1 VANKT
6 NHWKLGLFV
15 VVALA
20 IALAAVVALGL
31 RRLNRDGIPMVT
43 YFDESVQGLDQ
54 GSPVKF
60 RGVTIGNVQSITIAP
75 DHLHVEVWMRLY
87 TDELA
92 RMGFGPEDK
101 RDPSLRPQLA
111 AAGIT
116 GVKFVQFDNFPP
128 ERYPE
133 PLLEFAP
140 SSEYYA
146 PSVQST
152 LKGLEEV
159 VNEVGA
165 KLPHL
170 TDELGDTL
178 FEAKKSLRSIADGL
192 GLRDDREERPHQR
205 DLQAAHRHA
214 RERPPKVARHIAVST
229 RRQRNASNHEYRGAD
244 TNLGARVPPEGHG
257 PSPGAGA
264 HQGLD
269 GKRRP
274 TVLDEPLHA
283 GRHPQ
288 LESFAGSGAVL

>member
-128 ERYPE
+128 DRYPE

-140 SSEYYA
+140 PSDYYA
-146 PSVQST
+146 PAVQST

-165 KLPHL
+165 KLPRL
-170 TDELGDTL
+170 TDELSDTL
-178 FEAKKSLRSIADGL
+178 FEAKKSLRSITDLSTWIKSDDSGL
-192 GLRDDREERPHQR
+192 KRVVAALDEAATSIKKAIVQAELSQTTSSLRGAASSVNDAAGKLGNEAGQIDETLRGLREALEAIRALAARLDRDPTMLIRGRAVQEE
-205 DLQAAHRHA
+205 
-214 RERPPKVARHIAVST
+214 K
-229 RRQRNASNHEYRGAD
+229 
-244 TNLGARVPPEGHG
+244 
-257 PSPGAGA
+257 
-264 HQGLD
+264 
-269 GKRRP
+269 K
-274 TVLDEPLHA
+274 
-283 GRHPQ
+283 
-288 LESFAGSGAVL
+288 

>member
-20 IALAAVVALGL
+20 IALATVIALGL

-43 YFDESVQGLDQ
+43 YFDESVQGLDV

-87 TDELA
+87 KDELV
-92 RMGFGPEDK
+92 RMGFGPDDK

-128 ERYPE
+128 DRYPE

-152 LKGLEEV
+152 LKSLEEV

-178 FEAKKSLRSIADGL
+178 FEAKKSLRSITDVAEWVKSDDSGVKRVVAAL
-192 GLRDDREERPHQR
+192 DDAATSIKKAIVEAELKQTTSSVRGAASSVGDVATRLGGEAGSLDETLRGLREALEAIRALAARLDRDPTMLIRGR
-205 DLQAAHRHA
+205 DVQDG
-214 RERPPKVARHIAVST
+214 RE
-229 RRQRNASNHEYRGAD
+229 
-244 TNLGARVPPEGHG
+244 
-257 PSPGAGA
+257 
-264 HQGLD
+264 
-269 GKRRP
+269 GKK
-274 TVLDEPLHA
+274 
-283 GRHPQ
+283 
-288 LESFAGSGAVL
+288 

>member
-128 ERYPE
+128 DRYPD
-133 PLLEFAP
+133 
-140 SSEYYA
+140 YYA
-146 PSVQST
+146 PAVQST

-165 KLPHL
+165 KLPRL
-170 TDELGDTL
+170 TDELSDTL
-178 FEAKKSLRSIADGL
+178 FEAKKSLRSITDLSTWIKSDDSGL
-192 GLRDDREERPHQR
+192 KRVVAALDEAATSIKKAIVQAELSQTTSSLRGAASSVNDAAGKLGNEAGQIDETLRGLREALEAIRALAARLDRDPTMLIRGRAVQEE
-205 DLQAAHRHA
+205 
-214 RERPPKVARHIAVST
+214 K
-229 RRQRNASNHEYRGAD
+229 
-244 TNLGARVPPEGHG
+244 
-257 PSPGAGA
+257 
-264 HQGLD
+264 
-269 GKRRP
+269 K
-274 TVLDEPLHA
+274 
-283 GRHPQ
+283 
-288 LESFAGSGAVL
+288 

>member
-15 VVALA
+15 VVALV
-20 IALAAVVALGL
+20 IALGAIIALGL

-116 GVKFVQFDNFPP
+116 GVKFVQFDNFPSD
-128 ERYPE
+128 RYPE

-140 SSEYYA
+140 PSEYYA
-146 PSVQST
+146 PAVQST

-165 KLPHL
+165 KLPRL

-178 FEAKKSLRSIADGL
+178 FEAKKSLRSITDLSTWIKSDDSGL
-192 GLRDDREERPHQR
+192 KRVVAALDEAATSIKKAIVQAELSQTTSSLRGAASSVNDAAGKLGNEAGQIDETLRGLREALEAIRALAARLDRDPTMLIRGR
-205 DLQAAHRHA
+205 DVQDG
-214 RERPPKVARHIAVST
+214 RE
-229 RRQRNASNHEYRGAD
+229 
-244 TNLGARVPPEGHG
+244 
-257 PSPGAGA
+257 
-264 HQGLD
+264 
-269 GKRRP
+269 GKK
-274 TVLDEPLHA
+274 
-283 GRHPQ
+283 
-288 LESFAGSGAVL
+288 

>member
-128 ERYPE
+128 DRYPE

-140 SSEYYA
+140 PSEYYA

-165 KLPHL
+165 KLPRL
-170 TDELGDTL
+170 TDELSDTL
-178 FEAKKSLRSIADGL
+178 FEAKKSLRSITDLSTWIKSDDSGL
-192 GLRDDREERPHQR
+192 KRVVAALDEAATSIKKAIVQAELSQTTSSLRGAASSVNDAAGKLGNEAGQIDETLRGLREALEAIRALAARLDRDPTMLIRGRAVQEE
-205 DLQAAHRHA
+205 
-214 RERPPKVARHIAVST
+214 K
-229 RRQRNASNHEYRGAD
+229 
-244 TNLGARVPPEGHG
+244 
-257 PSPGAGA
+257 
-264 HQGLD
+264 
-269 GKRRP
+269 K
-274 TVLDEPLHA
+274 
-283 GRHPQ
+283 
-288 LESFAGSGAVL
+288 

>member
-128 ERYPE
+128 DRYPE

-140 SSEYYA
+140 PSDYYA
-146 PSVQST
+146 PAVQST

-178 FEAKKSLRSIADGL
+178 FEAKKSLRSITDVAEWIKSDDTGVKRVVAAL
-192 GLRDDREERPHQR
+192 DDAATSIKKVIVEAELKQTTSSVRGAASSVGDAATRLGGEAGSLDETLRGLREALEAIRALAARLDRDPTMLIRGR
-205 DLQAAHRHA
+205 DVQDG
-214 RERPPKVARHIAVST
+214 RE
-229 RRQRNASNHEYRGAD
+229 
-244 TNLGARVPPEGHG
+244 
-257 PSPGAGA
+257 
-264 HQGLD
+264 
-269 GKRRP
+269 GKK
-274 TVLDEPLHA
+274 
-283 GRHPQ
+283 
-288 LESFAGSGAVL
+288 

>member
-1 VANKT
+1 MASKT

-20 IALAAVVALGL
+20 IALATIIALGL

-43 YFDESVQGLDQ
+43 YFDESVQGLDT

-87 TDELA
+87 KDELL
-92 RMGFGPEDK
+92 RMGFGPDDK

-128 ERYPE
+128 DRYPE
-133 PLLEFAP
+133 PLLDFAP
-140 SSEYYA
+140 PSEYYSPA
-146 PSVQST
+146 VQST
-152 LKGLEEV
+152 LKSLEEV
-159 VNEVGA
+159 ANEVLA

-178 FEAKKSLRSIADGL
+178 FEAKKSLRSISDLAKWIKSDDSGVKRVVNAL
-192 GLRDDREERPHQR
+192 DEAATSIKKAIVEAELKQTTSSVRGAASSVDDAATKLGGEAGSLDETLRGLREALEAIRALAARLDRDPTMLIRGR
-205 DLQAAHRHA
+205 DVQDG
-214 RERPPKVARHIAVST
+214 IDG
-229 RRQRNASNHEYRGAD
+229 RG
-244 TNLGARVPPEGHG
+244 
-257 PSPGAGA
+257 
-264 HQGLD
+264 
-269 GKRRP
+269 GKK
-274 TVLDEPLHA
+274 
-283 GRHPQ
+283 
-288 LESFAGSGAVL
+288 